1 MSKGYVIGNNKL
13 TNDKGYRLYAE
24 KVPETIKMFGGKFLA
39 RGGDTVILDGEPN
52 GNRNVL
58 IEFPSLESA
67 KAWYF
72 SKEYQDIV
80 QGRLQ
85 NADGYLLI
93 VEGL

>member
-13 TNDKGYRLYAE
+13 LNEKAYKLYAE
-24 KVPETIKMFGGKFLA
+24 KVPATIKMFGGKFLA
-39 RGGDTVILDGEPN
+39 RGGDTIILDGDPS
-52 GNRNVL
+52 GNRNIV
-58 IEFPSLESA
+58 IEFPSVESA

-72 SKEYQDIV
+72 SKEYQGIV

-85 NADGYLLI
+85 NAIGYLLI

>member
-1 MSKGYVIGNNKL
+1 MPKGYVIGNNKL
-13 TNDKGYRLYAE
+13 TNDKGYKSYAE
-24 KVPETIKMFGGKFLA
+24 KVPATIKMFGGKFLA
-39 RGGDTVILDGEPN
+39 RGGDTVVLDGEPR
-52 GNRNVL
+52 GNRNVV
-58 IEFPSLESA
+58 IEFPSIESA

-72 SKEYQDIV
+72 SKEYQSIV

>member
-1 MSKGYVIGNNKL
+1 MSKGYVIGNNKI
-13 TNDKGYRLYAE
+13 TNDKEYKLYAE
-24 KVPETIKMFGGKFLA
+24 KVPATIEMFGGRFLA

-58 IEFPSLESA
+58 IEFPSVESA

-72 SKEYQDIV
+72 SKEYQNIV